1 MFTRWPEAFA
11 VSSADKDTTA
21 SLLVEQIICRFGAP
35 KELLSD
41 RGKNFLSDLVVSVA
55 KILQTHKQ
63 NTTAY
68 RPQTNGLCERFNQTF
83 ATMISMYVSGH
94 HRDWDAL
101 IPFLLFAYSSSIH
114 ESTMESPF
122 FLVYGR
128 DPRLPIDIALDKE
141 YDTYLDT
148 NDYRADVVSRLE
160 AAISLVRDNVQLAQ
174 QKRKQYF
181 DLKTKHRTF
190 DVGERIWLFTPQK
203 RKRKSTKLLY
213 FWHGP
218 FRIVEQTSPVN
229 YRITSSDERRR
240 TFVVHVNRLK
250 TYVDPADQPWRV
262 AEPPH
267 EEDPNAE
274 LEDLWEAD
282 DDLPLAELSKH
293 WNIAEPDSD
302 EDFDIT

>member
-1 MFTRWPEAFA
+1 
-11 VSSADKDTTA
+11 
-21 SLLVEQIICRFGAP
+21 
-35 KELLSD
+35 
-41 RGKNFLSDLVVSVA
+41 
-55 KILQTHKQ
+55 
-63 NTTAY
+63 
-68 RPQTNGLCERFNQTF
+68 
-83 ATMISMYVSGH
+83 MYVSGH

-101 IPFLLFAYSSSIH
+101 IPFLLFAYRSSIH

-181 DLKTKHRTF
+181 DQKTKHRTL
-190 DVGERIWLFTPQK
+190 DVGERVWLFTPQK
-203 RKRKSTKLLY
+203 RKRKSTKLLH

-229 YRITSSDERRR
+229 YRITSCDERRR

-250 TYVDPADQPWRV
+250 TYVDLADQPWRL

-282 DDLPLAELSKH
+282 DDLPLAELSKR
-293 WNIAEPDSD
+293 WNIPEPDSD